1 MTGSPD
7 DDPDLFWAY
16 VLGLVGIGLFL
27 IVAATYVG

>member
-16 VLGLVGIGLFL
+16 MLGLVGIMAFIIL
-27 IVAATYVG
+27 AATYAG

>member
-16 VLGLVGIGLFL
+16 ALGLFGVGLFF
-27 IVAATYVG
+27 IVAALFVG

>member
-16 VLGLVGIGLFL
+16 VLGLLAIGLFFV
-27 IVAATYVG
+27 VAATYAG